1 MQLTFV
7 RVRGTQRN
15 YKPTHGFFGSIF
27 LLNWRKISIKSL
39 ILMMPVRVLSCRVCA
54 AIIAANLTCRGVSTY
69 LQKGG
74 GKNITF
80 LQQFCVGASE
90 PLAINTQICC
100 WPSGVRGP
108 GQASQAES
116 QGQIGSIQHSL
127 AEGSHQSG
135 SNRAKYRERQRAKY
149 PELLQTGAR

>member
-1 MQLTFV
+1 M
-7 RVRGTQRN
+7 TQN
-15 YKPTHGFFGSIF
+15 SNKLSSGSGPDARPP
-27 LLNWRKISIKSL
+27 N
-39 ILMMPVRVLSCRVCA
+39 VLSGA
-54 AIIAANLTCRGVSTY
+54 PLKKKINWK
-69 LQKGG
+69 KGG